1 MKSMKSIADKKE
13 MDNAH
18 VRMVSYRND
27 IDALL
32 RVWQIR
38 PLSVAKADPND
49 YRWSQYSGP
58 IHSDDPIPVP
68 DSLLKNAYGV
78 ILSRIGDIKSAR
90 NTISKMPDG
99 TEKSGGL
106 AKLKELAT
114 KAASVLTMHDNP
126 VVHLKGDLYDLE
138 FRNTGNV
145 ATYSHYSIKISPS
158 WIRKVARK
166 NLTIQDIAGREAMV
180 LDAEQLP
187 NTPEDYEAYATKV
200 VTIRRPIARKGQV
213 EIAKAWEEEHIP
225 GQGTMIT
232 YRDFRHP
239 AFLKYENRYVVRT
252 MTTDGWK
259 SCTGTTVNWAASTL
273 KRRMKAIML
282 RKLSV

>member
-1 MKSMKSIADKKE
+1 MKSQKSIDDKKE
-13 MDNAH
+13 IDNAH
-18 VRMVSYRND
+18 VRMVSYRKD

-32 RVWQIR
+32 RIWQIR
-38 PLSVAKADPND
+38 PLNIAKADPDD
-49 YRWSQYSGP
+49 YRWSTYNGP

-68 DSLLKNAYGV
+68 DSLLRNAYGV
-78 ILSRIGDIKSAR
+78 ILSRISDLKSAR
-90 NTISKMPDG
+90 NTISRRPDG

-106 AKLKELAT
+106 TKLKELAT

-126 VVHLKGDLYDLE
+126 VVHLKGNLYDLE
-138 FRNTGNV
+138 FRNTGNIV
-145 ATYSHYSIKISPS
+145 SYRHYSIKISPS
-158 WIRKVARK
+158 WLRKVARK

-200 VTIRRPIARKGQV
+200 VTIRRPIARAQQV
-213 EIAKAWEEEHIP
+213 EMAKKWELENIP
-225 GQGTMIT
+225 GQGTMVQ
-232 YRDFRHP
+232 YHDFKHP
-239 AFLKYENRYVVRT
+239 SFLRYENRYVVRT

-282 RKLSV
+282 HKLSV

>member
-1 MKSMKSIADKKE
+1 MKSQKSINDKIE
-13 MDNAH
+13 IDNANT
-18 VRMVSYRND
+18 RMVSYRND
-27 IDALL
+27 IDTLL

-38 PLSVAKADPND
+38 PYNIAKSEPDN
-49 YRWSQYSGP
+49 YRWSQYTGA
-58 IHSDDPIPVP
+58 IHSDDPINAPE
-68 DSLLKNAYGV
+68 SLLRNAYSV
-78 ILSRIGDIKSAR
+78 IMSRIEDVRTAR
-90 NTISKMPDG
+90 RVIANMPNG
-99 TEKSGGL
+99 NEKSGGL
-106 AKLKELAT
+106 AKLKDLAT

-126 VVHLKGDLYDLE
+126 VMHMKGDLYDLE
-138 FRNTGNV
+138 FKDNGNV
-145 ATYSHYSIKISPS
+145 ASYGHYSIKIAPS

-187 NTPEDYEAYATKV
+187 NTPEGYEAYATKV

-213 EIAKAWEEEHIP
+213 EIAKKWEDEHIP
-225 GQGTMIT
+225 GQGTMIR
-232 YRDFRHP
+232 YHDFKHP
-239 AFLKYENRYVVRT
+239 AFMKYENRYVVRT

-282 RKLSV
+282 AKLSV

>member
-1 MKSMKSIADKKE
+1 MKSQKSINDKKE
-13 MDNAH
+13 IDSANT
-18 VRMVSYRND
+18 RMVSYRND
-27 IDALL
+27 IDTLL

-38 PLSVAKADPND
+38 PYNIAQTDPSD
-49 YRWSQYSGP
+49 YHWSSYHGP
-58 IHSDDPIPVP
+58 IHSDDPINAPE
-68 DSLLKNAYGV
+68 SLLKNAYGV
-78 ILSRIGDIKSAR
+78 ILSRIEDVRTAR
-90 NTISKMPDG
+90 RVIAKMPNG
-99 TEKSGGL
+99 NEKSGGL

-126 VVHLKGDLYDLE
+126 VMHLKGDPYNLE
-138 FRNTGNV
+138 INSNGNV
-145 ATYSHYSIKISPS
+145 SMYCHYSIKISPS

-187 NTPEDYEAYATKV
+187 TTPEGYEAYATKV
-200 VTIRRPIARKGQV
+200 VTIRRPIGRKGQV
-213 EIAKAWEEEHIP
+213 ALAKKWEDEHIP
-225 GQGTMIT
+225 GQGSMIK
-232 YRDFRHP
+232 YHDFKHP
-239 AFLKYENRYVVRT
+239 SFLRYENRYVVRT

-282 RKLSV
+282 AKLSV

>member
-1 MKSMKSIADKKE
+1 MKSQKSIDDKKE
-13 MDNAH
+13 IDNAH
-18 VRMVSYRND
+18 VRMVSYRKD

-32 RVWQIR
+32 RIWQIR
-38 PLSVAKADPND
+38 PLNIAKADPDD
-49 YRWSQYSGP
+49 YRWSTYNGP

-68 DSLLKNAYGV
+68 DSLLRNAYGV
-78 ILSRIGDIKSAR
+78 ILSRISDLKSAR
-90 NTISKMPDG
+90 NTISRRPDG

-106 AKLKELAT
+106 TKLKELAT

-126 VVHLKGDLYDLE
+126 VVHLKGNLYDLE
-138 FRNTGNV
+138 FRNTGNIV
-145 ATYSHYSIKISPS
+145 SYRHYSIKISPS
-158 WIRKVARK
+158 WLRKVARK

-200 VTIRRPIARKGQV
+200 VTIRRPIARAQQV
-213 EIAKAWEEEHIP
+213 EMAKKWELENIP
-225 GQGTMIT
+225 GQGTMIA
-232 YRDFRHP
+232 YHDFKHP
-239 AFLKYENRYVVRT
+239 AFIRYENRYVVRT

-282 RKLSV
+282 AKLSV

>member
-1 MKSMKSIADKKE
+1 MKSQKSIDDKKE
-13 MDNAH
+13 IDNAH
-18 VRMVSYRND
+18 VRMVSYRKD

-32 RVWQIR
+32 RIWQIR
-38 PLSVAKADPND
+38 PLNIAKADPDD
-49 YRWSQYSGP
+49 YRWSTYNGP

-68 DSLLKNAYGV
+68 DSLLRNAYGV
-78 ILSRIGDIKSAR
+78 ILSRISDLKSAR
-90 NTISKMPDG
+90 NTISRRPDG

-106 AKLKELAT
+106 TKLKELAT

-126 VVHLKGDLYDLE
+126 VVHLKGNLYDLE
-138 FRNTGNV
+138 FRNTGNIV
-145 ATYSHYSIKISPS
+145 SYRHYSIKISPS
-158 WIRKVARK
+158 WLRKVARK

-200 VTIRRPIARKGQV
+200 VTIRRPIARAQQV
-213 EIAKAWEEEHIP
+213 EMAKKWELENIP
-225 GQGTMIT
+225 GQGTMVQ
-232 YRDFRHP
+232 YHDFKHP
-239 AFLKYENRYVVRT
+239 SFLRYENRYVVRT

-282 RKLSV
+282 AKLSV

>member
-1 MKSMKSIADKKE
+1 MKSQKSINDKKE

-18 VRMVSYRND
+18 VRMVSYRKD

-38 PLSVAKADPND
+38 PLSIAKADPSD

-58 IHSDDPIPVP
+58 IHSDDPVPVP

-78 ILSRIGDIKSAR
+78 ILSRINDMKTAR
-90 NTISKMPDG
+90 RVISNMPDG
-99 TEKSGGL
+99 TEKAGGL

-138 FRNTGNV
+138 FRNSGNV
-145 ATYSHYSIKISPS
+145 ASYGHYSIKISPS

-200 VTIRRPIARKGQV
+200 VTIRRPIARRDQV
-213 EIAKAWEEEHIP
+213 VTAKAWEEEHMP
-225 GQGTMIT
+225 GKGTMVA
-232 YRDFRHP
+232 YHDFKHP
-239 AFLKYENRYVVRT
+239 AFLRYENRYVVRT

-282 RKLSV
+282 AKLSV

>member
-18 VRMVSYRND
+18 VRMVSYRKD
-27 IDALL
+27 IDALM

-38 PLSVAKADPND
+38 PLDIAKANPSD
-49 YRWSQYSGP
+49 YRWSTYSGP
-58 IHSDDPIPVP
+58 IRSDDPIPAP
-68 DSLLKNAYGV
+68 ESLLRNAFGV
-78 ILSRIGDIKSAR
+78 ILSRIEDLQRAR
-90 NTISKMPDG
+90 SIISQMPDG

-138 FRNTGNV
+138 FRNSGNV
-145 ATYSHYSIKISPS
+145 ASYGHYSIKISPS

-200 VTIRRPIARKGQV
+200 VTIRRPIARVDQKK
-213 EIAKAWEEEHIP
+213 IAKEWEEEHIP
-225 GQGTMIT
+225 GKGTLIT
-232 YRDFRHP
+232 YHDFKHP
-239 AFLKYENRYVVRT
+239 SFLRYENRYVVRT

-282 RKLSV
+282 NKLSV

>member
-1 MKSMKSIADKKE
+1 MKSQKSINDKKE

-18 VRMVSYRND
+18 VRMVSYRKD

-38 PLSVAKADPND
+38 PLSIAKADPSD

-58 IHSDDPIPVP
+58 IHSDDPVPVP

-78 ILSRIGDIKSAR
+78 ILSRINDMKTAR
-90 NTISKMPDG
+90 RVISNMPDG
-99 TEKSGGL
+99 TEKAGGL

-138 FRNTGNV
+138 FRNSGNV
-145 ATYSHYSIKISPS
+145 ASYGHYSIKISPS

-200 VTIRRPIARKGQV
+200 VTIRRPIARRDQV
-213 EIAKAWEEEHIP
+213 VTAKAWEEEHMP
-225 GQGTMIT
+225 GKGTMVA
-232 YRDFRHP
+232 YHDFKHP
-239 AFLKYENRYVVRT
+239 AFLRYENRYVVRT

-282 RKLSV
+282 RKMSV

>member
-1 MKSMKSIADKKE
+1 MKSQRSISNKKE

-18 VRMVSYRND
+18 VRLVSYRED

-38 PLSVAKADPND
+38 PLSIAKANPDD

-78 ILSRIGDIKSAR
+78 ILSRVGDIRTAR
-90 NTISKMPDG
+90 RMLSGMPDG

-145 ATYSHYSIKISPS
+145 AAYSHYSIKISPS

-166 NLTIQDIAGREAMV
+166 DLTIQDIAGREAMV

-187 NTPEDYEAYATKV
+187 DTVEGYEAYATKV
-200 VTIRRPIARKGQV
+200 VTIRRPIAREGQIA
-213 EIAKAWEEEHIP
+213 IAKDWEENNIP
-225 GQGTMIT
+225 GQGTMVK
-232 YRDFRHP
+232 YHDFKHP
-239 AFLKYENRYVVRT
+239 SFLRYENRYVVRT

>member
-1 MKSMKSIADKKE
+1 MKSQKSIDDKKE
-13 MDNAH
+13 IDNAH
-18 VRMVSYRND
+18 VRMVSYRKD

-32 RVWQIR
+32 RIWQIR
-38 PLSVAKADPND
+38 PLNIAKADPDD
-49 YRWSQYSGP
+49 YRWSTYNGP

-68 DSLLKNAYGV
+68 DSLLRNAYGV
-78 ILSRIGDIKSAR
+78 ILSRISDLKSAR
-90 NTISKMPDG
+90 NTISRRPDG

-106 AKLKELAT
+106 TKLKELAT

-126 VVHLKGDLYDLE
+126 VVHLKGNLYDLE
-138 FRNTGNV
+138 FRNTGNIV
-145 ATYSHYSIKISPS
+145 SYRHYSIKISPS
-158 WIRKVARK
+158 WLRKVARK

-180 LDAEQLP
+180 LDAQQLP

-200 VTIRRPIARKGQV
+200 VTIRRPIARAQQV
-213 EIAKAWEEEHIP
+213 EMAKKWELENIP
-225 GQGTMIT
+225 GQGTMVQ
-232 YRDFRHP
+232 YHDFKHP
-239 AFLKYENRYVVRT
+239 SFLRYENRYVVRT

-282 RKLSV
+282 HKLSV